1 MHLRGISDK
10 NVSQFWRQTWK
21 EDAGC
26 GKKDIYLRDFYRTCV
41 SSAGSG
47 WDLNESTG
55 KGSQGRCVLMIAAPG
70 SHSYK
75 VTFFVQNVE
84 SEGFYGSRIA
94 CLYIWN
100 SSSAVIS
107 FAFSWSE
114 VKSSTL
120 LF

>member
-1 MHLRGISDK
+1 MHLRETSDK

-26 GKKDIYLRDFYRTCV
+26 GKKDIYLHDFHRTCV
-41 SSAGSG
+41 FSARLE

-75 VTFFVQNVE
+75 DPFFVQNVE

-114 VKSSTL
+114 VTSSTI
-120 LF
+120 FF